1 MVVEQTS
8 TKFKLKK
15 FFVIVLNSR
24 RIQQQA
30 RGDDSQEDA
39 LAALDLMKSKC
50 NGQPAPQQQ
59 QHPQHPRRKHR
70 RR

>member
-30 RGDDSQEDA
+30 RGHDSQEDA

-50 NGQPAPQQQ
+50 
-59 QHPQHPRRKHR
+59 R
-70 RR
+70 

>member
-1 MVVEQTS
+1 M
-8 TKFKLKK
+8 
-15 FFVIVLNSR
+15 LNSR

-30 RGDDSQEDA
+30 LGHDSQEDA

-50 NGQPAPQQQ
+50 DGLPAPQQKQ
-59 QHPQHPRRKHR
+59 QPQHPRRKHR

>member
-1 MVVEQTS
+1 M
-8 TKFKLKK
+8 
-15 FFVIVLNSR
+15 LNSR

-30 RGDDSQEDA
+30 QARGHDSQEDA
-39 LAALDLMKSKC
+39 LAALDLMKSNC
-50 NGQPAPQQQ
+50 NGLQAPQQQ